1 MKKLADLI
9 IEKRAWFLII
19 ISLISLF
26 FIYLLKDLKV
36 HTKFADLLPQK
47 HEYIKVHNRIRSQFG
62 GANTVTMILQVREG
76 DIFNPTTLQK
86 IKDITDELYFI
97 PGVDRFKIL
106 SISVNFLLDMVVT
119 SGGWDFRPLM
129 WPEVPKTPESIA
141 DLRAKIYASA
151 FYGSFVWFD
160 GKKTLITA
168 DFFEDEID
176 YTVVFKELRRIQEK
190 YEDENHILSINGEP
204 LHLGYVDSYT
214 DEVFLIMLGTFLV
227 MFILFY
233 FWYRSIRATVIPF
246 LAALLSGV
254 WGLGFMCLWGYNLD
268 PLILVF
274 PFLVA
279 SRAACHT
286 VQVIKRYTEE
296 CLITKDGKSACKRV
310 IEGMCVPG
318 LTAITTDAMG
328 IILIALTPIQ
338 ILQKITL
345 FHSKNPSLC
354 VVSGF
359 IAICYK
365 KFIRFPRCVR
375 WPRG

>member
-129 WPEVPKTPESIA
+129 WPEVPKTPEGIA

-168 DFFEDEID
+168 DFF
-176 YTVVFKELRRIQEK
+176 
-190 YEDENHILSINGEP
+190 
-204 LHLGYVDSYT
+204 
-214 DEVFLIMLGTFLV
+214 
-227 MFILFY
+227 
-233 FWYRSIRATVIPF
+233 
-246 LAALLSGV
+246 
-254 WGLGFMCLWGYNLD
+254 
-268 PLILVF
+268 
-274 PFLVA
+274 
-279 SRAACHT
+279 
-286 VQVIKRYTEE
+286 
-296 CLITKDGKSACKRV
+296 
-310 IEGMCVPG
+310 
-318 LTAITTDAMG
+318 
-328 IILIALTPIQ
+328 
-338 ILQKITL
+338 
-345 FHSKNPSLC
+345 
-354 VVSGF
+354 
-359 IAICYK
+359 
-365 KFIRFPRCVR
+365 
-375 WPRG
+375 